1 MLKRA
6 SSLLVIFL
14 TGLGVHSASVAQEP
28 FSTIGIQVH
37 ATKNINRTYFHEYW
51 KPGRGGGIT
60 LTTPFYRGILDMG
73 AIVHR
78 YATTTDVPGFGVTWV
93 HAGLSTDWKLS
104 KALSVRPGLHLGIY
118 RMSFDDAETTFS
130 GVATESDLTMSTG
143 VAMHFAITDQLA
155 VFTRLDYIRVY
166 TEPLLHYWYAS
177 SGMAVEFAAGR
188 KWRSLWE

>member
-1 MLKRA
+1 MHRLAQCVLVMLA
-6 SSLLVIFL
+6 L
-14 TGLGVHSASVAQEP
+14 GLGVHKALLAQEP
-28 FSTIGIQVH
+28 FSTIGVQVH
-37 ATKNINRTYFHEYW
+37 ATKNINRTHFHEYW
-51 KPGRGGGIT
+51 KPGRGGGVT

-93 HAGLSTDWKLS
+93 HAGLSTDWSVS
-104 KALSVRPGLHLGIY
+104 KALSIRPGLHLGLY

-130 GVATESDLTMSTG
+130 GEATESDLTMSTG
-143 VAMHFAITDQLA
+143 MAMHLSITEHLA
-155 VFTRLDYIRVY
+155 VFARIDYIRVH

-177 SGMAVEFAAGR
+177 SGVALEFAAGR